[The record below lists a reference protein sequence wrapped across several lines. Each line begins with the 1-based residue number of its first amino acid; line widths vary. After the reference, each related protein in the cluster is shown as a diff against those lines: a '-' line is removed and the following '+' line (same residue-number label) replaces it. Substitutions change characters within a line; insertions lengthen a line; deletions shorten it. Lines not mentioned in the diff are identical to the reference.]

1 MRGII
6 ISVVNN
12 KGGVGKTTLS
22 CNLGAALS
30 RLKQTVLVVDLDS
43 QCNTTGIL
51 LNGDMAVRNSLYEL
65 LDPSDDDEGVSVEQ
79 CVYLSCT
86 KGLYC
91 LPNVEETSGL
101 EMDLITYFPQSLK
114 FLRDKIRDYA
124 KEHFDFT
131 IIDNPPNMGTF
142 VANSLYASDLVVVP
156 IDASS
161 SYSIDGLRKALELI
175 ASVQKSG
182 NPNLKFLRLLLNR
195 VDLRKG
201 ISRMILHDIKQR
213 FSEDDVFET
222 TIPVNNMFQEAE
234 YVKKT
239 IFDYYPTSRAAQSYR
254 KFAQEMLALCGHE
267 FHRQEE
273 P

>member
-30 RLKQTVLVVDLDS
+30 RLQQTVLVVDLDS

-51 LNGDMAVRNSLYEL
+51 LDGDMAVRNSLYEL
-65 LDPSDDDEGVSVEQ
+65 LDPNDDEGVSVDQ
-79 CVYLSCT
+79 CVYLSGS

-101 EMDLITYFPQSLK
+101 EMDLIGYFPQSLK
-114 FLRDKIRDYA
+114 FLRHKIRDYA
-124 KEHFDFT
+124 KERFDFT

-156 IDASS
+156 IDAGS

-182 NPNLKFLRLLLNR
+182 NPDLKFLRLLLNR

-239 IFDYYPTSRAAQSYR
+239 IFDYYPTSRGAQSYR
-254 KFAQEMLALCGHE
+254 KLAKEMLALCEHE
-267 FHRQEE
+267 FLRRE